1 MHFAAGRRRPGRKPD
16 LLTSEMNK
24 QHLLSATLAA
34 TIAAA
39 VTSVG
44 AQFAFANEAHPVN
57 PAPTAPAAAAPP
69 SFADIVAKV
78 APAVVSVDVDEKPTP
93 AAAVVAPGAQTAPF
107 GPGVQA
113 QPFGPGGDA
122 DPFGQLRKFFG
133 IEPQVPQGPVH
144 ATGSGFFIS
153 PDGYIVTNNH
163 VVENASKVTVRS
175 ADGKTLPAR
184 IVGRDPATDLAVLKV
199 DGDNHPFVS
208 FEDRA
213 KPRVGDWVVAVGN
226 PFNLG
231 GTATAGIVSALR
243 RPNVSGSSYVDYM
256 QIDAPINRGN
266 SGGPSF
272 DLYGRV
278 VGVNTAIFTP
288 TGGSVGIGFD
298 IPADVAASVAKQLIA
313 TGKVTRGYI
322 GATVQDVTPDIAASI
337 GVAAQHGALV
347 ADVTP
352 DGPSARAGLQ
362 SGDIIEAVN
371 GRAVTS
377 ASDLTREVGR
387 VQPGQDISLQVRRD
401 GRTQTLKVHSGLR
414 PSEKQLASNDL
425 GGGPPAAAGGLGL
438 MVAPHAGGG
447 LTVERVDPASDAG
460 EKGLEAGDV
469 IKRVGERPA
478 NSPADVRAALN
489 AARAAHRDE
498 VLLLVSHQGHNIY
511 LPVKVPSAQG

>member
-1 MHFAAGRRRPGRKPD
+1 MSRQP
-16 LLTSEMNK
+16 
-24 QHLLSATLAA
+24 LLSATLAA
-34 TIAAA
+34 IIAAA
-39 VTSVG
+39 TTSVG
-44 AQFAFANEAHPVN
+44 TQLAFANEAHPVN
-57 PAPTAPAAAAPP
+57 PAPEPMAAGAPP
-69 SFADIVAKV
+69 TFANIVARV
-78 APAVVSVDVDEKPTP
+78 APAVVSVDVDEKATPT
-93 AAAVVAPGAQTAPF
+93 GARLSPQS
-107 GPGVQA
+107 GQA
-113 QPFGPGGDA
+113 LPFGPGGDE
-122 DPFGQLRKFFG
+122 DPFGDLRKFFG
-133 IEPQVPQGPVH
+133 IEPQIPQGPVH

-163 VVENASKVTVRS
+163 VVENASKVTVRT
-175 ADGKTLPAR
+175 ADDKTFPAR
-184 IVGRDPATDLAVLKV
+184 VIGRDPATDLAVIKV
-199 DGDNHPFVS
+199 EGNNFPYVS

-288 TGGSVGIGFD
+288 SGGSVGIGFD
-298 IPADVAASVAKQLIA
+298 IPADVAASVTKQLIA

-322 GATVQDVTPDIAASI
+322 GAAVQDVTPDIAASI
-337 GVAAQHGALV
+337 GVPAKQGALV

-371 GRAVTS
+371 GHPVTS
-377 ASDLTREVGR
+377 ASDLTRAIALVR
-387 VQPGQDISLQVRRD
+387 PGEAISLQIRRNGRPETLQVR
-401 GRTQTLKVHSGLR
+401 SGLR
-414 PSEKQLASNDL
+414 PSEQELAANDAT
-425 GGGPPAAAGGLGL
+425 GGPPAATGGLGL

-447 LTVERVDPASDAG
+447 LTVEQVNPASDAA
-460 EKGLEAGDV
+460 EKGLQPGDV
-469 IKRVGERPA
+469 IKRVGGRPA
-478 NSPADVRAALN
+478 NSPADVRAALS
-489 AARAAHRDE
+489 AARAEHRDE
-498 VLLLVSHQGHNIY
+498 VLLLVNHQGRNIY
-511 LPVKVPSAQG
+511 LPVKVPSAKG